1 MPDLLLIP
9 RPRHAAFTSAAS
21 PSTGRWVLLQK
32 SFSDALQE
40 AAERFAQSASCV
52 LGRRLEITAGTPQAG
67 DVLLDIAPVD
77 VSLGSQRYT
86 LTRTD
91 GGPVRLVGG
100 SEAALFWGLQTLT
113 QLVKQTAPALPNFEI
128 SDWPDLEVRG
138 YMLDVS
144 RCKVPTMETL
154 YRLVDRLAGLK
165 YNQLQLYMEHTFA
178 YSAHDRVWA
187 ESSPFT
193 AQEILALDRYC
204 RDRFIE
210 LVPNQNSFG
219 HLERWL
225 KFPEYLDLAECP
237 DGYTAPWSVT
247 TCSPGVL
254 YPDEKALQFLDGLYD
269 ELLPNFSSQ
278 YFNIGCD
285 ETWELGQGRSKV
297 RAEQIGKHEVY
308 VEFLLK
314 IFELVKKHGRI
325 PQFWGDIVLQ
335 TPEVISRLPSD
346 IVAISW
352 GYEANHPF
360 AKETAAFAES
370 GIPYYVAPGT
380 SAWNSLSGR
389 TTNCL
394 GNIQNA
400 VEHAVA
406 NHGKGMLMTDWGD
419 GGNHQYPPV
428 TWLGITAGAALAWAC
443 EANRDT
449 DWAKALSFYWADDPT
464 GKVGEFLVALG
475 HLPDCF
481 EKPGCN
487 ATLYGLASR
496 YGAEELM
503 RGQCKEGKPTE
514 VDDCLAKLDEV
525 ATILPDARPQV
536 PDAELLLEE
545 LHGAVT
551 MIRMGLLN
559 LRRALAPADSDN
571 SALRTLLLR
580 VIGVHEHLWLARNRA
595 GGLAESAGFF
605 RNLLKELK

>member
-1 MPDLLLIP
+1 MSDYQLIP
-9 RPRHAAFTSAAS
+9 NPRHAAFTPAS
-21 PSTGRWVLLQK
+21 PSIGRWILLQK

-40 AAERFAQSASCV
+40 AVERFAQVASRALDRAIEV
-52 LGRRLEITAGTPQAG
+52 TAGKPHSDKAFL
-67 DVLLDIAPVD
+67 VIAPVD
-77 VSLGSQRYT
+77 ASFDAQRYT
-86 LTRTD
+86 LTRV
-91 GGPVRLVGG
+91 GGGAVRLVGG
-100 SEAALFWGLQTLT
+100 SEAALFWGLQTLG
-113 QLVKQTAPALPNFEI
+113 QLVRLSAPCLPNFQI
-128 SDWPDLEVRG
+128 DDWPDLEVRG

-154 YRLVDRLAGLK
+154 YRLVDHLAGLK

-178 YSAHDRVWA
+178 YSAHERVWA

-247 TCSPGVL
+247 TCKPGVL
-254 YPDEKALQFLDGLYD
+254 YPDKKALQLLDGLYD

-285 ETWELGQGRSKV
+285 ETWELGQGRSKK
-297 RAEQIGKHEVY
+297 RSEKIGKHEVY

-314 IFELVKKHGRI
+314 IFKLVKKHGRI

-335 TPEVISRLPSD
+335 TPEVIPRLPKD

-389 TTNCL
+389 TVKCL
-394 GNIQNA
+394 GNIQSAVENA
-400 VEHAVA
+400 VK

-428 TWLGITAGAALAWAC
+428 TWLGITAGAALAWAYK
-443 EANRDT
+443 ANCHN

-464 GKVGEFLVALG
+464 NKVGEFLVALG

-496 YGAEELM
+496 YGAAELM
-503 RGQCKEGKPTE
+503 RGQCKEAKPTE
-514 VDDCLAKLDEV
+514 VDDCLKKLDEV
-525 ATILPDARPQV
+525 AAILPGARPQI

-551 MIRMGLLN
+551 MIRMGLIN
-559 LRRALAPADSDN
+559 LRRALSPAEADN
-571 SALRTLLLR
+571 STLRTLLLR
-580 VIGVHEHLWLARNRA
+580 VIGTHERLWLARNRV
-595 GGLAESAGFF
+595 GGLAESAGYF
-605 RNLLKELK
+605 RNILKELE

>member
-1 MPDLLLIP
+1 MLDYQLIP
-9 RPRHAAFTSAAS
+9 RPRHVSFTPAAS
-21 PSTGRWVLLQK
+21 PSSGRWVLLQK

-40 AAERFAQSASCV
+40 AVGRFAQVASCAFN
-52 LGRRLEITAGTPQAG
+52 RPIEATAGKPHSG
-67 DVLLDIAPVD
+67 DIFLTIAPVD
-77 VSLGSQRYT
+77 ASLDAQRYT
-86 LTRTD
+86 LTRVDSGTIQ
-91 GGPVRLVGG
+91 LAGG
-100 SEAALFWGLQTLT
+100 SEAALFWGLQTMA
-113 QLVKQTAPALPNFEI
+113 QLVRLSAPCLPNFEI
-128 SDWPDLEVRG
+128 EDWPDLEVRG

-154 YRLVDRLAGLK
+154 YRLVDQLAGLK

-178 YSAHDRVWA
+178 YSAHERVWA

-193 AQEILALDRYC
+193 AQEILELDRYC

-225 KFPEYLDLAECP
+225 KFPEYRTLSECP
-237 DGYTAPWSVT
+237 EGYTAPWSVT

-254 YPDEKALQFLDGLYD
+254 YPDDKALEFLDGLYD
-269 ELLPNFSSQ
+269 ELLPNFSSP

-285 ETWELGQGRSKV
+285 ETWELGQGRSKS
-297 RAEQIGKHEVY
+297 RAEEIGKHEVY

-314 IFELVKKHGRI
+314 IFDLVKKHGRI
-325 PQFWGDIVLQ
+325 PMFWGDIVLQ
-335 TPEVISRLPSD
+335 TPEVISRLPQD
-346 IVAISW
+346 IVAVSW

-360 AKETAAFAES
+360 PKETAAFAEA

-389 TTNCL
+389 TANCL
-394 GNIQNA
+394 GNIQSAVENA
-400 VEHAVA
+400 VK

-443 EANRDT
+443 EANCHN
-449 DWAKALSFYWADDPT
+449 DWAKALSFYWADDST
-464 GKVGEFLVALG
+464 NKVGEFLLQLG

-503 RGQCKEGKPTE
+503 RGQCKEAKVSE
-514 VDDCLAKLDEV
+514 VDDCLAKLDAV
-525 ATILPDARPQV
+525 LGILSGAKPQV
-536 PDAELLLEE
+536 TDNKLLMQELQA
-545 LHGAVT
+545 GAQ

-559 LRRALAPADSDN
+559 LRRALAPTQADN
-571 SALRTLLLR
+571 SALRTLILR
-580 VIGVHEHLWLARNRA
+580 VIGEHEQLWLSRNRA
-595 GGLAESAGFF
+595 GGLAESAEYF
-605 RNLLKELK
+605 RNILKELD

>member
-1 MPDLLLIP
+1 MSDYQLIP
-9 RPRHAAFTSAAS
+9 RPRKFTCTPVAAPTTA
-21 PSTGRWVLLQK
+21 RWVVLRQL
-32 SFSDALQE
+32 FSDALQE
-40 AAERFAQSASCV
+40 AAERFAAVASLA
-52 LGRRLEITAGTPQAG
+52 LGHPVEVTAGTPQAG
-67 DVLLDIAPVD
+67 EALLAIEPVN
-77 VSLGSQRYT
+77 
-86 LTRTD
+86 TD
-91 GGPVRLVGG
+91 FDAQKYELRRENGGAAHLVGG
-100 SEAALFWGLQTLT
+100 SAAALVWGLQTLE
-113 QLVKQTAPALPNFEI
+113 QLVRQSAPCLPDFEI
-128 SDWPDLEVRG
+128 SDWPDLQVRG

-154 YRLVDRLAGLK
+154 YHLVDQLAGLK

-178 YSAHDRVWA
+178 YSAHERVWA

-237 DGYTAPWSVT
+237 EGYTAPWSIT
-247 TCSPGVL
+247 TCKPGVL
-254 YPDEKALQFLDGLYD
+254 YPDSKALEFLDGLYG
-269 ELLPNFSSQ
+269 ELLPNFSSKF
-278 YFNIGCD
+278 FNIGCD
-285 ETWELGQGRSKV
+285 ETWELGQGRSKK
-297 RAEQIGKHEVY
+297 RSEQVGKHEVY

-314 IFELVKKHGRI
+314 IFELVKKHGRV
-325 PQFWGDIVLQ
+325 PMFWGDIVLQ
-335 TPEVISRLPSD
+335 TPEVISRLPQD
-346 IVAISW
+346 IVAVSW
-352 GYEANHPF
+352 GYEATHPF
-360 AKETAAFAES
+360 PKETAAFAEA

-389 TTNCL
+389 TANCL
-394 GNIQNA
+394 GNIQSAVENA
-400 VEHAVA
+400 VK
-406 NHGKGMLMTDWGD
+406 NHGQGMLMTDWGD

-443 EANRDT
+443 EANQRN
-449 DWAKALSFYWADDPT
+449 DWTRALSFYWADDPT
-464 GKVGEFLVALG
+464 NKVGEYLLALG

-503 RGQCKEGKPTE
+503 RGQCKEATVAE
-514 VDDCLAKLDEV
+514 VDECLAKLDEISK
-525 ATILPDARPQV
+525 ALPGAKPQV
-536 PDAELLLEE
+536 IDNELLIKE
-545 LHGAVT
+545 LHASAA

-559 LRRALAPADSDN
+559 LRRALEPATADH

-580 VIGVHEHLWLARNRA
+580 VIGTHEQLWLARNRA
-595 GGLAESAGFF
+595 GGLAESADYF
-605 RNLLKELK
+605 RNILKELE